1 MPYTIAKNGPKET
14 PFCVYKADEAGEPT
28 GETLG
33 CHATQEE
40 AGAQIGAV
48 EQAEKEQAATTP
60 AQQPRSFYMRAYMQR
75 AEGADK
81 PAPEPGSP
89 LRFVASTE
97 GKKRDG
103 LDLKAVNWRTENYQ
117 RNPIVLWAHD
127 YSGAR
132 LPIGRATVRIE
143 DKKMLADVTFDQGDE
158 FARQVED
165 KYRRGFL
172 NAVSVGWDDG
182 ADDTHDL
189 LDISAVPVPADP
201 SALLLRQRTALSELS
216 RAIDSAV
223 EGGVETRSQGDVE
236 NARAGAKMSARDLER
251 FEQALD
257 ILQELYESQQRPV
270 PEASRYSEAYLEAL
284 TRIRDGLAKIGE

>member
-1 MPYTIAKNGPKET
+1 MPYTIAEDGPEKT
-14 PFCVYKADEAGEPT
+14 PFCVYKADAEGNPT

-33 CHATQEE
+33 CHETQEQ

-48 EQAEKEQAATTP
+48 EQAEAEQASAAPAT
-60 AQQPRSFYMRAYMQR
+60 QPPRAFYMRAYMQR
-75 AEGADK
+75 AEGDK
-81 PAPEPGSP
+81 PAAEPGSP

-103 LDLKAVNWRTENYQ
+103 LDLKAEDWQIENYR

-172 NAVSVGWDDG
+172 NAVSVGWDDNP
-182 ADDTHDL
+182 DETRDL

-201 SALLLRQRTALSELS
+201 NALLLRQRTALSELS

-236 NARAGAKMSARDLER
+236 NARAGAKMSTRELER
-251 FEQALD
+251 FREALD
-257 ILQELYESQQRPV
+257 ILQELYKAQQKPS
-270 PEASRYSEAYLEAL
+270 EGQSEAYLEAL

>member
-48 EQAEKEQAATTP
+48 EQAEKEASTQSAE
-60 AQQPRSFYMRAYMQR
+60 PRAFYMRAYMQR
-75 AEGADK
+75 AAESEK
-81 PAPEPGSP
+81 PAEAGTP

-103 LDLKAVNWRTENYQ
+103 LDLKAEDWRTQNYA
-117 RNPIVLWAHD
+117 RNPVVLWAHD
-127 YSGAR
+127 YLGTR
-132 LPIGRATVRIE
+132 LPIGRAAVSVK
-143 DKKMLADVTFDQGDE
+143 DKTMLADVTFDQGDE

-172 NAVSVGWDDG
+172 NAVSVGWGDN
-182 ADDTHDL
+182 ADETRDL

-201 SALLLRQRTALSELS
+201 NALLLRQRTALSELS

-270 PEASRYSEAYLEAL
+270 PEASRYSEAYVEAL